1 MKRVLGI
8 LVLGLLLSVN
18 AYSAEKKAS
27 FKCDGLG
34 KDDNIKGLNF
44 SINLNNYTMDWGP
57 VYKIIEINDEKIVGY
72 SDGTKEGDNHRRE
85 LTFDRYT
92 GELFFIYMGVKPL
105 IMRLKCK
112 KVDKTKKL
120 F

>member
-1 MKRVLGI
+1 MKKLLGI
-8 LVLGLLLSVN
+8 VVLGLLWCSNVYAVDRN
-18 AYSAEKKAS
+18 AS
-27 FKCDGLG
+27 FKCDEIDGHS
-34 KDDNIKGLNF
+34 KDIPFG
-44 SINLNNYTMDWGP
+44 INLDNRTMDWGWG
-57 VYKIIEINDEKIVGY
+57 YKIIEINDEKIVGY
-72 SDGTKEGDNHRRE
+72 SDGTKEGDNYRRE

-92 GELFFIYMGVKPL
+92 GELFFIYMGVKPS

>member
-1 MKRVLGI
+1 MKKVLGI
-8 LVLGLLLSVN
+8 VVLGLLLSTN
-18 AYSAEKKAS
+18 AYSLEKKAS

-34 KDDNIKGLNF
+34 KDDNIKDIPF
-44 SINLNNYTMDWGP
+44 AINLNNYTMDWGWG
-57 VYKIIEINDEKIVGY
+57 YKIIEINDEKIVGY
-72 SDGTKEGDNHRRE
+72 SDGSKEGDNDRRE

-92 GELFFIYMGVKPL
+92 GELFFIYMGVKPS

-112 KVDKTKKL
+112 KIDKTKKL